1 MASSSATVTIV
12 ACWWHTGIYPNM
24 ATQHRGMSS
33 SSHHDAVCG
42 FDVHVH
48 VAVQGTDLNTVKA
61 RDV

>member
-1 MASSSATVTIV
+1 
-12 ACWWHTGIYPNM
+12 M